1 MKVCDIGG
9 YTRAYIAAALA
20 SPPGTLFPIGP
31 HNGLR
36 QLTRV
41 NMIHKT
47 GTEAVGHRYLPRSMP
62 GMGMYGTLLVLASF
76 IVIASVRI

>member
-1 MKVCDIGG
+1 
-9 YTRAYIAAALA
+9 
-20 SPPGTLFPIGP
+20 
-31 HNGLR
+31 
-36 QLTRV
+36 
-41 NMIHKT
+41 MIHKT